1 VYLSCGPGLLAVRL
15 TVGFE
20 SEFWYAAVVA
30 YAPVAGTSACGLFS
44 NLPECRYF
52 RRPLGH

>member
-30 YAPVAGTSACGLFS
+30 YALVAGTSACGLFS